1 MSSAA
6 ASCGRASR
14 YGWMAAV
21 VGSSFMGGATKERGA
36 RLRLSIRVS
45 TVPSQVCVG
54 SKPGCRVPPKES
66 VRETMRCF
74 VVP

>member
-6 ASCGRASR
+6 EGHRDTA
-14 YGWMAAV
+14 GWRPLSA
-21 VGSSFMGGATKERGA
+21 
-36 RLRLSIRVS
+36 LRSWAGQPRNEVLDWSLSIRVS

-54 SKPGCRVPPKES
+54 SKPGCRVPPNES